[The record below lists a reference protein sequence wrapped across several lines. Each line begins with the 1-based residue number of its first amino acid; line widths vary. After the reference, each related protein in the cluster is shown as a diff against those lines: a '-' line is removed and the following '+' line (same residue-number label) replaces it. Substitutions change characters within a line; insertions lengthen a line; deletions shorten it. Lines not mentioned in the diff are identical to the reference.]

1 MNTNNKSSRDE
12 PTEYPKIITVKNSD
26 KKMEFELDITDFLEL
41 IKISKIDAVFR
52 DCNNIFLVK
61 EGCCF
66 YVTHFGFFGFEELV
80 KAANLGF
87 HKKNDY
93 NYAVELG
100 IDNFKDFSSIYNG
113 AKSYFNYHHS
123 DDEAFRLDVVGHLK
137 EYMKTSILGF
147 PTKKIYKKAL
157 EQGFDNYDEYYSF
170 EESGFYYAEEYF
182 KAKKLG
188 FNDRSVYQDALS
200 EGFNNYEDYNL
211 FKESGFHYAEE
222 YFKAKKELEFSK
234 KIPQIIKNMNKKLK
248 EIVNDADSAFKTNR
262 FEEFIRLKFLS
273 IERMADIKYLEL
285 FKQERLEG
293 EDVKV
298 DEIINQI
305 ESKLEKEL
313 TDHEELKYWRRIR
326 NKIIHAHLKLDK
338 DRAEKGKEFFDE
350 LYNNLSNLT

>member
-1 MNTNNKSSRDE
+1 MWIKTMNTNNKSSRDE

-41 IKISKIDAVFR
+41 IKISKIDVVFR
-52 DCNNIFLVK
+52 DEDNFFLVK

-66 YVTHFGFFGFEELV
+66 YARHFGFFGLEELV
-80 KAANLGF
+80 KAAKLGF
-87 HKKNDY
+87 RQKDDY
-93 NYAVELG
+93 NYAIELG
-100 IDNFKDFSSIYNG
+100 ITNFKDFSSICNK
-113 AKSYFNYHHS
+113 AISYFDYQFYHG
-123 DDEAFRLDVVGHLK
+123 DAFNRDVVGHCK
-137 EYMKTSILGF
+137 EYIKASKLGF
-147 PTKKIYKKAL
+147 QNKSEYDETLKL
-157 EQGFDNYDEYYSF
+157 GFDSYESYTSF
-170 EESGFYYAEEYF
+170 KKSGFDEAEEYF

-188 FNDRSVYQDALS
+188 FNNESAYEESISL
-200 EGFNNYEDYNL
+200 GFNTFTEYQEFL
-211 FKESGFHYAEE
+211 ESGC
-222 YFKAKKELEFSK
+222 KNKKEFDFSK

-273 IERMADIKYLEL
+273 IERMADIKHLEL

-305 ESKLEKEL
+305 ESKLEKEF

-326 NKIIHAHLKLDK
+326 NKIIHEHLKLDK
-338 DRAEKGKEFFDE
+338 ERAEKGKEFFDE